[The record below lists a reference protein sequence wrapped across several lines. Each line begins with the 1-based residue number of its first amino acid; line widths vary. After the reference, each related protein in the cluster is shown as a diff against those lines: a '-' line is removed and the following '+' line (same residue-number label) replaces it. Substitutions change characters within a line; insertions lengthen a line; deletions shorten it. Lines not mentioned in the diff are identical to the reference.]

1 MNEKFKADI
10 EGEKIILKCNGYT
23 VAEFISKEEI
33 RDLVLKLSLASDSL
47 FGPPSFYE
55 SRPYM

>member
-1 MNEKFKADI
+1 MNEKFKINID
-10 EGEKIILKCNGYT
+10 GEKIVLKCNGYT

-33 RDLVLKLSLASDSL
+33 RDLVLKLNLASDSL

-55 SRPYM
+55 SRSYM